1 MADEKLYS
9 WKPEEQDVFKN
20 ITVDN
25 SFKQKD
31 QQFADPMAFDQNQKN
46 AQKRKNKD
54 KEAENGINIGIDEEL
69 AEKRELVDAN
79 MPGTISVFSGKEKL
93 IRSAKYTYVTTEG
106 DRKVEKKGS
115 RTPSR
120 WRMKPILDHLNS
132 LDTLLDNA
140 VNLAKTEEIQNEFRE
155 ICLACEK
162 YIRHRNPWTDEG
174 KARKQM
180 VQDIYEQVKTES
192 LRFSV
197 RVEQLSKNPVEN
209 GPKTWLDI
217 LREVRTEK
225 FEDGVDGA
233 KVTIGG
239 AGTSKVYIVE
249 KNGKKQYFKETE
261 KLPSGDYDVLTSEAI
276 SLAQDELRAYEAD
289 NRHTKKDKEDFSSKI
304 TQKSNALKAVMDCL
318 KYLFKDFD
326 SINDFFD
333 DHRDPDEIMDGIEE
347 ILEQELEKKKLEEEQ
362 LKQKQRDKK
371 PKDTVLEDH
380 IRIFKDI
387 VAKKN
392 DIGSVYSYVSET
404 LHEISKKARCHG
416 IAVNSAV
423 IKENADLSRRNVAS
437 ARMAKLLGLNGE
449 EHNLIADSKLADVI
463 INGKTMHGI
472 LMDEASGVVLP
483 NYRKHSV
490 FKTRYSADAFRSL
503 LNLQIYDIIMGQVD
517 RNTSNYLGTI
527 KEDKM
532 TGSCEV
538 LNITGI
544 DNDMCGGV
552 LRYSEIFIQGKN
564 GYNQIRNIVV
574 DNSLQPPAIEK
585 ELADNIMKLTPEI
598 IHFQFCDIF
607 DKDERRAL
615 IDRLSEVQKVIKILK
630 KKHQDKIIERNDKAK
645 WTTRMMEFSK
655 VVGERMRK
663 DVKDANDEEDRL
675 MDDLYKRKNDKKN
688 KMTQM
693 QYLKEKAK
701 IKNKV
706 NNIKMRTVNLVKS
719 KCYLRTDYL
728 FTGKDEIPE
737 K

>member
-31 QQFADPMAFDQNQKN
+31 QQYADHMAFDQNRKD
-46 AQKRKNKD
+46 AQKRENKD

-69 AEKRELVDAN
+69 AEKREIVDAN

-120 WRMKPILDHLNS
+120 WRMKPILDHLNA
-132 LDTLLDNA
+132 LDALLDK
-140 VNLAKTEEIQNEFRE
+140 VVDLKKVEEIQNEFRQ
-155 ICLACEK
+155 ICLSCEK
-162 YIRHRNPWTDEG
+162 YLRHRNPWTDEG

-180 VQDIYEQVKTES
+180 VQDIFEQVKTES

-197 RVEQLSKNPVEN
+197 RVEQLSTKPEEN
-209 GPKTWLDI
+209 GLKTWLDV
-217 LREVRTEK
+217 LRDVRTEK

-233 KVTIGG
+233 TVTIGG

-261 KLPSGDYDVLTSEAI
+261 KIPSDDYDVLTSEAI

-289 NRHTKKDKEDFSSKI
+289 NRHTKKDKEDFRSKI
-304 TQKSNALKAVMDCL
+304 TQRSNALKAVMDCL
-318 KYLFKDFD
+318 KYLFEDFD
-326 SINDFFD
+326 SIGDFFD
-333 DHRDPDEIMDGIEE
+333 DHRDSDKIMDGIVKVLDDKE
-347 ILEQELEKKKLEEEQ
+347 KKLE
-362 LKQKQRDKK
+362 K
-371 PKDTVLEDH
+371 KDTVLENH
-380 IRIFKDI
+380 IITLRNIIEKKDE
-387 VAKKN
+387 
-392 DIGSVYSYVSET
+392 IGSVYGYVSET
-404 LHEISKKARCHG
+404 LHEISKKARCHD
-416 IAVNSAV
+416 IAVSSAM

-449 EHNLIADSKLADVI
+449 GHNLIADSKLADVI

-472 LMDEASGVVLP
+472 LMDEASGVVLSD
-483 NYRKHSV
+483 YSKHSV

-517 RNTSNYLGTI
+517 RNASNYLGAI

-552 LRYSEIFIQGKN
+552 LRYSDIFIEGKS
-564 GYNQIRNIVV
+564 GYNRIRNIVV
-574 DNSLQPPAIEK
+574 DNSFQPPAIEK

-615 IDRLSEVQKVIKILK
+615 IDRLSEVQEVIKILK
-630 KKHQDKIIERNDKAK
+630 KKHQDKIIGRTDKAQ

-663 DVKDANDEEDRL
+663 DVKDANDEEKRL
-675 MDDLYKRKNDKKN
+675 MDDLDRRKNDKKN

-693 QYLKEKAK
+693 KYLKEKAK
-701 IKNKV
+701 IKNRV

-728 FTGKDEIPE
+728 FTGKDEMPE
-737 K
+737 KR

>member
-31 QQFADPMAFDQNQKN
+31 QQFADSMAFDQNRKD
-46 AQKRKNKD
+46 AQKRENKD

-69 AEKRELVDAN
+69 AEKREIVDAN

-120 WRMKPILDHLNS
+120 WRMKPILDHLNA
-132 LDTLLDNA
+132 LDALLDK
-140 VNLAKTEEIQNEFRE
+140 VVDLKKVEEIQNEFRE

-197 RVEQLSKNPVEN
+197 RVEQLSTKPEEN
-209 GPKTWLDI
+209 GLKTWLDV
-217 LREVRTEK
+217 LRDVRTEK

-233 KVTIGG
+233 TVTIGG

-261 KLPSGDYDVLTSEAI
+261 KIPSDDYDVLTSEAI

-304 TQKSNALKAVMDCL
+304 TQRSNALKAVMDCL

-326 SINDFFD
+326 SIGDFFD
-333 DHRDPDEIMDGIEE
+333 DHRDPDKIMDGIVKALDDKEK
-347 ILEQELEKKKLEEEQ
+347 ELEK
-362 LKQKQRDKK
+362 
-371 PKDTVLEDH
+371 KDTVLENH
-380 IRIFKDI
+380 IITLRNIIEKKDE
-387 VAKKN
+387 
-392 DIGSVYSYVSET
+392 IGSVYGYVSET
-404 LHEISKKARCHG
+404 LHEISKKARCHD
-416 IAVNSAV
+416 IAVSSAM

-449 EHNLIADSKLADVI
+449 GHNLIADSKLADVI

-472 LMDEASGVVLP
+472 LMDEASGVVLT
-483 NYRKHSV
+483 NYSKHSV

-517 RNTSNYLGTI
+517 RNTGNYLGAI

-552 LRYSEIFIQGKN
+552 LRYSDIFIEGKS
-564 GYNQIRNIVV
+564 GYNRIRNIVV
-574 DNSLQPPAIEK
+574 DNSFQPPAIEK

-663 DVKDANDEEDRL
+663 DVKDANDEEKRL
-675 MDDLYKRKNDKKN
+675 MDDLDIRKNDKKN

-693 QYLKEKAK
+693 RYLKEKAK
-701 IKNKV
+701 IKNRV

-737 K
+737 KR

>member
-31 QQFADPMAFDQNQKN
+31 QQFADHMSFDQNQKN

-106 DRKVEKKGS
+106 NRKVEKKGS

-140 VNLAKTEEIQNEFRE
+140 VDLAKTEEIQNEFRE

-197 RVEQLSKNPVEN
+197 RVEQLSTKPEEN

-333 DHRDPDEIMDGIEE
+333 DHRDPDEIMEGIEE

-371 PKDTVLEDH
+371 PKDTVLEEH

-387 VAKKN
+387 VAKKY

-404 LHEISKKARCHG
+404 LLEISKKARCHG

-449 EHNLIADSKLADVI
+449 EHNLIADSKLADVV

-552 LRYSEIFIQGKN
+552 LRYSEIFIQGKS

-675 MDDLYKRKNDKKN
+675 MDDLNKRKN
-688 KMTQM
+688 
-693 QYLKEKAK
+693 
-701 IKNKV
+701 
-706 NNIKMRTVNLVKS
+706 
-719 KCYLRTDYL
+719 
-728 FTGKDEIPE
+728 
-737 K
+737 